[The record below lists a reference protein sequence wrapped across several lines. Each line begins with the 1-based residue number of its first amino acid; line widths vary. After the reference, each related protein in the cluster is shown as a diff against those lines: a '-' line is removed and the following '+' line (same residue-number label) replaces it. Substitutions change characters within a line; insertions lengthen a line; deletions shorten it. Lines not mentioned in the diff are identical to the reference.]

1 MNRFTKKS
9 NSILKEIE
17 YQLIDEKEN
26 LSANE
31 GIKKIQVLGTNK
43 LGKLEDIEEEL
54 GIDLITLFKAL
65 KDGIWT
71 NQEQWYGDEKQG
83 KIRFFQVRLL
93 LEENAIG
100 CIYNSMWKGE
110 EVIRTLYF
118 KDYGKTWALTKEEL
132 END

>member
-1 MNRFTKKS
+1 MSRLTNKKCYRYEDFVFS
-9 NSILKEIE
+9 LRNKLITPNEIDNSIYKKLKI
-17 YQLIDEKEN
+17 
-26 LSANE
+26 
-31 GIKKIQVLGTNK
+31 
-43 LGKLEDIEEEL
+43 LEDIEEEL

-65 KDGIWT
+65 IYGIWT

-93 LEENAIG
+93 LEKNAIG

-132 END
+132 ENDN

>member
-1 MNRFTKKS
+1 MSRFTSHTYEHDLFKD
-9 NSILKEIE
+9 I
-17 YQLIDEKEN
+17 YC
-26 LSANE
+26 
-31 GIKKIQVLGTNK
+31 
-43 LGKLEDIEEEL
+43 KLELLENIEEEL

-65 KDGIWT
+65 RNGIWT

-93 LEENAIG
+93 LEENAVG

-118 KDYGKTWALTKEEL
+118 KDYGKTWALDKQTL
-132 END
+132 EK